1 MRHHKSS
8 IVCTCNNK
16 IYRPGT
22 LRDLA
27 FAIIFTVFCGDPLV
41 VEAPGQLPSLPPP
54 PLKSGSGRDAV
65 TVITAAVGPL
75 VLA

>member
-27 FAIIFTVFCGDPLV
+27 FAIIFTVFLWRPLSCGGPWATAQF
-41 VEAPGQLPSLPPP
+41 APR
-54 PLKSGSGRDAV
+54 LKSGPGRDAV